1 MRTVILEPVTA
12 PPRPTRVLV
21 LAGGGAR
28 RLGHDKLA
36 ADLGHGVTVLDA
48 LLAGVREALPLVP
61 VTAVGPRRTTTQ
73 PVTWVREDPPGGGP
87 VAGLAAGLVGL
98 DDGDVVAVLAGDQ
111 PFVGPA
117 LPLLLTALGGAD
129 TAIGVDPSGAD
140 QPLTGC
146 YRVGPLRRA
155 IGSDPA
161 GRSVRSLLTTLTVV
175 RVSLTARASL
185 DVDTAAD
192 LAQARDVADGPP
204 AAPSLGRHEGDHDHH
219 ARRPRGAAPD

>member
-1 MRTVILEPVTA
+1 MTA
-12 PPRPTRVLV
+12 PPRPARVLV
-21 LAGGGAR
+21 LAGGGSR
-28 RLGHDKLA
+28 RLGHDKLVA
-36 ADLGHGVTVLDA
+36 TLGRGVTVLDA
-48 LLAGVREALPLVP
+48 LLAGVHDALPLVD

-98 DDGDVVAVLAGDQ
+98 DDGDVVVVLAGDQ

-117 LPLLLTALGGAD
+117 LPLLLAARGDAD
-129 TAIGVDPSGAD
+129 AAIGVDPSGSD

-155 IGSDPA
+155 VGPEPA
-161 GRSVRSLLTTLTVV
+161 GRSVRSLLTALTVV
-175 RVSLTARASL
+175 RVALSVQASL

-192 LAQARDVADGPP
+192 LAQARSVADGPP
-204 AAPSLGRHEGDHDHH
+204 EAPSLT
-219 ARRPRGAAPD
+219 

>member
-1 MRTVILEPVTA
+1 M
-12 PPRPTRVLV
+12 LV
-21 LAGGGAR
+21 LAGGGSR

-36 ADLGHGVTVLDA
+36 ATLGRGVTVLDA
-48 LLAGVREALPLVP
+48 LLAGVHDALPLVD

-98 DDGDVVAVLAGDQ
+98 DDGDVVVVLAGDQ

-117 LPLLLTALGGAD
+117 LPLLLAARGDAD
-129 TAIGVDPSGAD
+129 AAIGVDPSGSD

-155 IGSDPA
+155 VGADPA
-161 GRSVRSLLTTLTVV
+161 GRSVRSLLTALTVV
-175 RVSLTARASL
+175 RVALSVPASL

-192 LAQARDVADGPP
+192 LAQARSVADGPP
-204 AAPSLGRHEGDHDHH
+204 GAPSLT
-219 ARRPRGAAPD
+219 

>member
-1 MRTVILEPVTA
+1 MSESL
-12 PPRPTRVLV
+12 RPARVVV
-21 LAGGGAR
+21 LAGGGSR

-36 ADLGHGVTVLDA
+36 ATLGRGVTVLDA
-48 LLAGVREALPLVP
+48 LLAGVRDALPFVQMS
-61 VTAVGPRRTTTQ
+61 AVGPHRTTTQ

-98 DDGDVVAVLAGDQ
+98 DDDDVVLVLAGDQ

-117 LPLLLTALGGAD
+117 LPLLLEALGEAD
-129 TAIGVDPSGAD
+129 AAIGVDPSGAD

-155 IGSDPA
+155 VGADPA
-161 GRSVRSLLTTLTVV
+161 GRSVRSLLTALTVV
-175 RVSLTARASL
+175 RVALSVQASL

-192 LAQARDVADGPP
+192 LARARDVTQVR
-204 AAPSLGRHEGDHDHH
+204 GRTT
-219 ARRPRGAAPD
+219 